1 MFKEK
6 YRFHLI
12 TEVKYLW
19 AGWVTI
25 LVALCCMP
33 LEFRLALYSTLAPPT
48 CAIVWRLSFSR
59 SQRAYSSIEEELNI
73 SVSHIRNKIVGVR
86 SQLARELAKTNSK
99 KSGKGRHECYKSTWI
114 YWERLQFLKRCMF
127 GIVWPPPNFQQAA
140 LSNMQPTCWIV
151 QHLSFGRAF
160 KEFFSGYSGFP
171 PSPKP
176 KPGQNH
182 LVWVLCS
189 GIMHDRLAA
198 A

>member
-1 MFKEK
+1 
-6 YRFHLI
+6 
-12 TEVKYLW
+12 
-19 AGWVTI
+19 
-25 LVALCCMP
+25 MP

-73 SVSHIRNKIVGVR
+73 SVSHIRNKIVGVK

-160 KEFFSGYSGFP
+160 KSFSPATPVFLPLQNRRPVKIIWSGCCAPGSCMTVWRQPEVPFIFIRP
-171 PSPKP
+171 ILSELRPSQFSPR
-176 KPGQNH
+176 G
-182 LVWVLCS
+182 CS
-189 GIMHDRLAA
+189 
-198 A
+198 